1 MFGSNYS
8 DAIKMQQT
16 YYIFQQELL
25 SRLLGLAYAKNIYTA
40 NVGVVSIA
48 MSNDGQYQITHESN
62 MDQFEATMLVLGQPE
77 RWDQD
82 FEAMFQDK
90 LEQYH
95 VPPYGGTIDETCTRP
110 LFLFRLAVA
119 YLRDPAGG
127 AMVVQKNPVSL
138 PDIPAM
144 EGQFI
149 GKDEDENEDHE
160 WTDEERKAQANKVEY
175 AALEGLP
182 VGATIL
188 EIILIANEDE
198 AEKQILFNAERLRNL
213 PDNQRPDLN
222 DVSYDRIVFVL
233 NDGTAFVLHNE
244 SEGDYG
250 CDVSIHLVDIEGDLF
265 DLIDRPLVVSETAS
279 HRPPE
284 KCCDSETWTY
294 YRIATPKGMVSLRWH
309 GRSNSYYSEAV
320 SHGVL
325 KGAKIA
331 PGILA
336 DNNSINEFLEE

>member
-1 MFGSNYS
+1 MNVS
-8 DAIKMQQT
+8 DVIQMQQP
-16 YYIFQQELL
+16 YYIFQEELL
-25 SRLLGLAYAKNIYTA
+25 SRLLGLAYSKGIYTA
-40 NVGVVSIA
+40 NVGHVT
-48 MSNDGQYQITHESN
+48 MSLGEDNMYMFTHDSN
-62 MDQFEATMLVLGQPE
+62 MNQFEAAMLILGQAE

-82 FEAMFQDK
+82 FEVMFQDK
-90 LEQYH
+90 LEQFH
-95 VPPYGGTIDETCTRP
+95 VPVYGGSIDETCTRP

-119 YLRDPAGG
+119 FLRDPAGG
-127 AMVVQKNPVSL
+127 AMVVQKKALVI
-138 PDIPAM
+138 PDIPV
-144 EGQFI
+144 EGTFI
-149 GKDEDENEDHE
+149 GKDEDENEEHE

-198 AEKQILFNAERLRNL
+198 AEKQILFNAERLLNL

-222 DVSYDRIVFVL
+222 DVSYDRMVFVL

-309 GRSNSYYSEAV
+309 GRSNSYYSESV